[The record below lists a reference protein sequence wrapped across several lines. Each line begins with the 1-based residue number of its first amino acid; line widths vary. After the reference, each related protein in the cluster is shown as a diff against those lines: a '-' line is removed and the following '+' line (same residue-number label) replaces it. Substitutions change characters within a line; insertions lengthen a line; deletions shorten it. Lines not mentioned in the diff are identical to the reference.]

1 METTPAKKRSWNL
14 FVLTFIAGAV
24 LSPFAGSCRGQS
36 QLILADTENPLEKSA
51 AVKGSLVLQQA
62 LREIYKEV
70 NPAVVRIETEQKVSP
85 QSNPLY
91 NDPFFR
97 YFFGG
102 PGSRGGQRRSGL
114 GSGFVI
120 SQDGFVVTNHHVV
133 KNVDK
138 ITVKLGNGK
147 EYSAKLIGSD
157 EASDIALLK
166 IDDVEG
172 MRTIHFGDSEEIEV
186 GDLAIAIGNPYGLS
200 STFTLGVIS
209 SKGQDVNS
217 ADGVSRIQTDAAIN
231 PGNSGGPL
239 LNIKGEVIG
248 INQMIYTQSGGSV
261 GIGFAIPISY
271 ALEVINKLKSGEKI
285 QPGYIGVSV
294 VPDITQEQMKEL
306 NLKGKQG
313 LLVGQVVIG
322 SPAWKSGLRPYDF
335 ITKIDGKKAEKFS
348 ILKSAVVRKGVGK
361 DLNISYIRDGKEKT
375 VIVVI
380 GKAPN
385 S

>member
-1 METTPAKKRSWNL
+1 MNMNSTKKRSWNMM
-14 FVLTFIAGAV
+14 FLTFMAGAL
-24 LSPFAGSCRGQS
+24 LSPFAGSCRGAD
-36 QLILADTENPLEKSA
+36 QLVLADSENPLEKSK
-51 AVKGSLVLQQA
+51 AVQGSLVLQQA
-62 LREIYKEV
+62 LREIYQEV
-70 NPAVVRIETEQKVSP
+70 NPAVVRIETEQKVSS
-85 QSNPLY
+85 QANPLY

-102 PGSRGGQRRSGL
+102 PGSRGGQKRSGL

-120 SQDGFVVTNHHVV
+120 SRDGFVVTNHHVV

-138 ITVKLGNGK
+138 ITVKLGSGK
-147 EYSAKLIGSD
+147 EYSAELIGSD

-166 IDDVEG
+166 VKDAKD
-172 MRTIHFGDSEEIEV
+172 MRTVHFGDSEEIEV
-186 GDLAIAIGNPYGLS
+186 GDFAIAIGNPYGLS

-239 LNIKGEVIG
+239 LNIKGQVIG

-271 ALEVINKLKSGEKI
+271 AKDVINKLKSGEKI
-285 QPGYIGVSV
+285 EPGYIGVSV
-294 VPDITQEQMKEL
+294 VPDITDEQMKEL
-306 NLKGKQG
+306 KLAGKSG

-335 ITKIDGKKAEKFS
+335 ITTIDGKKAEKFS

-361 DLNISYIRDGKEKT
+361 DLEITYLRDGKPKT

-385 S
+385 R